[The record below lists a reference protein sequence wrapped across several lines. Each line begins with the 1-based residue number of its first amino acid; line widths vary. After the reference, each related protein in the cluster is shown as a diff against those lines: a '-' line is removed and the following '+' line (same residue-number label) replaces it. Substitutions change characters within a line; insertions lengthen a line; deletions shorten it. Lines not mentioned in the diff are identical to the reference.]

1 MTALMA
7 CDRMIE
13 YFRGMKIDIGPEMRF
28 RFSRSGGK
36 GGQHVNKVETRV
48 EGLWN
53 PAVSALL
60 TDEQRE
66 RVLQRLADRMNAD
79 GDVVVRAQSGRSQL
93 ENRHEAVDRMN
104 AWLEA
109 ALRRKKARIAT
120 SAPAAARRRRLEE
133 KKRSSARK
141 SDRRRP
147 AAPGGDE

>member
-66 RVLQRLADRMNAD
+66 RVLQRLADR
-79 GDVVVRAQSGRSQL
+79 L

-133 KKRSSARK
+133 KKRTSARK